1 MRSMDLSSLN
11 QFKRNK
17 YLKPDDTT
25 TDPEAGTEKDN
36 QRGDSLET
44 GAVVNPSPTPNR
56 SNPVTTYYPK
66 TGNAPHVSIGGG
78 EPDVGQKSL
87 GPPVEI
93 IYPPIGNTSNEKQ
106 GKGDV
111 ASRFV
116 QGDEIA
122 PGAVPS
128 HDKKTQYEP
137 LNRVSKA
144 ERIKNLVKL
153 LIYIVL
159 LIAVILACFAG
170 LYRLARWAIE
180 EPTIITKEVT
190 VEKKVEVTPPEC
202 TQIRRDGKI
211 FMNCDGVK
219 INGAPSIEE
228 SGVENVP
235 ELL

>member
-11 QFKRNK
+11 RFNRTKLLPR
-17 YLKPDDTT
+17 DGATI
-25 TDPEAGTEKDN
+25 DPTVPVEKGSN
-36 QRGDSLET
+36 VGIVPVTATVVSNPPANGGNPVPGKGPRENIGDRKGDVE
-44 GAVVNPSPTPNR
+44 PSPPG
-56 SNPVTTYYPK
+56 S
-66 TGNAPHVSIGGG
+66 H
-78 EPDVGQKSL
+78 
-87 GPPVEI
+87 VEI
-93 IYPPIGNTSNEKQ
+93 IYPPMVNAPTENYR
-106 GKGDV
+106 KGDV
-111 ASRFV
+111 ASRFEL
-116 QGDEIA
+116 GNEIP

-128 HDKKTQYEP
+128 HDNKTQYEP

-153 LIYIVL
+153 LIYLVL
-159 LIAVILACFAG
+159 LITVILACFAG

-180 EPTIITKEVT
+180 DPTIITKEIT

-219 INGAPSIEE
+219 IDGAASIEE